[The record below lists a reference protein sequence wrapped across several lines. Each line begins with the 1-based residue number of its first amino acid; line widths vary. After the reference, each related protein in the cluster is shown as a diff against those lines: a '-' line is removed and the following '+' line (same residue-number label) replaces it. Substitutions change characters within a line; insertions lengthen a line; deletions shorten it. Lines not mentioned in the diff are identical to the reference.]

1 MFAPVQCASQP
12 QKRDPETRTALV
24 VWCYCWT
31 RDHSVFMLK
40 TLLIVA
46 GLAYL
51 MPCGAQENPT
61 LAAVLTEHSIA
72 LPPEPAPHLNA
83 RIASYGILDDEK
95 EFVIGYYLD
104 RPNFELKA
112 PLLLTRFDKTTGRW
126 DNRIRPVAIADIGH
140 QRWPRGT
147 LSGLSAARATKC
159 RVVLPD
165 TSLESISWLLRGSEV
180 RPFGLRC
187 TDGRSMEH
195 V

>member
-12 QKRDPETRTALV
+12 QKPDPETRTGLV

-31 RDHSVFMLK
+31 QDHSMFMRK

-83 RIASYGILDDEK
+83 RITSYGILDDEK
-95 EFVIGYYLD
+95 EFLIGYYLD
-104 RPNFELKA
+104 RPNYELKA
-112 PLLLTRFDKTTGRW
+112 PLLLTRFDKTSGAGTRENTTSRNCGCRTSKMAP
-126 DNRIRPVAIADIGH
+126 RYPVWAQCCACNEV
-140 QRWPRGT
+140 PSGT
-147 LSGLSAARATKC
+147 S
-159 RVVLPD
+159 
-165 TSLESISWLLRGSEV
+165 
-180 RPFGLRC
+180 
-187 TDGRSMEH
+187 
-195 V
+195 

>member
-126 DNRIRPVAIADIGH
+126 DNRKYDQSQLRMSDIKDGPRYPVWAQCCA
-140 QRWPRGT
+140 
-147 LSGLSAARATKC
+147 C
-159 RVVLPD
+159 NEVRVVLPD

-187 TDGRSMEH
+187 TDGRCMEH